1 MKKVGLFLATFLF
14 AVFAAQSQPPQGEG
28 GQRRQFTPEDMAKRQ
43 TEQMKEYIKL
53 SKDEEKKVNEIN
65 LKYAKKSQ
73 ELREGVSFRDMTDKQ
88 REEMRTKMEAQQ
100 EEKDKEL
107 KKIFSADQWKQY
119 EKYKEEARARRGPG
133 GQGGPGGQRGDRQ

>member
-14 AVFAAQSQPPQGEG
+14 AVFAAKAQPPQGEG